1 MASPATYTPAG
12 RRSRDAQGRRQA
24 APAITPANG
33 RVPSEAIHTLPLVT
47 GKLIDIRERLLDA
60 ADVVIDF
67 ATLGEYGIEPEPGRL
82 CEVRDT
88 GLASGSPHHLHDRA
102 GVPERIAA

>member
-1 MASPATYTPAG
+1 MAP
-12 RRSRDAQGRRQA
+12 
-24 APAITPANG
+24 
-33 RVPSEAIHTLPLVT
+33 VT

-67 ATLGEYGIEPEPGRL
+67 ATLGEYGIEPEP
-82 CEVRDT
+82 VRDCERRPS
-88 GLASGSPHHLHDRA
+88 GLASGSPHPLHDRA